1 MPAPCENRPG
11 RNRTCNPRF
20 WRPVL
25 YQLSYGPSASRAS
38 RHPAIA
44 SVPGWLTGLEP
55 ATSGATVRRSNRLSY
70 NHHEVVLSPPS
81 RKPHKL
87 VWRERFG
94 QACGPLG
101 PARAGRRRAHD
112 NRPFHASRRLRDF
125 TADDPRPDLV
135 LRAGAARNPH
145 SARNLPPSPPFAW
158 SRDGRR
164 HFARTLLLEHRHP
177 ERVPG
182 RFW

>member
-1 MPAPCENRPG
+1 MTSADCLLPSPCRQQARQESNLQP
-11 RNRTCNPRF
+11 
-20 WRPVL
+20 PVL
-25 YQLSYGPSASRAS
+25 ETGALPIELRTYGIRSQT
-38 RHPAIA
+38 
-44 SVPGWLTGLEP
+44 GWLTGLEP

-164 HFARTLLLEHRHP
+164 HLARTLLLEHRHP